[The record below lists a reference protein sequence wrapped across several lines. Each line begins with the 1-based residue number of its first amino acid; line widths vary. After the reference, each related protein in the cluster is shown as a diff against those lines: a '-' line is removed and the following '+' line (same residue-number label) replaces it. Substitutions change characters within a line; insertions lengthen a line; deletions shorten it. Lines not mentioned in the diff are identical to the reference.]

1 MKDRDSKT
9 QNTGSNTVDPTDL
22 EAVKVAY
29 RNILGEDVDGEMD
42 WDLFAAIQSQLHTL
56 QYEYEIYEQ
65 SYYARY
71 PFGEV
76 FREAVEQLTEWTD
89 NTSGPP
95 ELFQELLTC
104 PEPVRKLFSDCR
116 AMKKFVADQLVDYAR
131 IQEFHEG
138 YMENLSDAHFFSK
151 SDWEKII
158 QIESYL
164 YQRDPRNGMEAALTA
179 MEELR
184 PVIAKGL
191 HDMRTDVCRLYNE
204 AFDRLE
210 REAALKNVTCDMYAN
225 RRHTIA
231 SINACHSIRELEE
244 FRRNLPIFKSQ
255 ELVRILTATPDA
267 TEPATEA
274 VSYAVTGVLLR
285 IRNED
290 ELNEYLEK
298 LRKEMLSILETNR
311 VIDLK

>member
-116 AMKKFVADQLVDYAR
+116 AMKKFVADQLVHYAR

-138 YMENLSDAHFFSK
+138 YMENLSDALLLL
-151 SDWEKII
+151 
-158 QIESYL
+158 QIGLGEDYTGRTLSVPAGSTDRYGG
-164 YQRDPRNGMEAALTA
+164 RTHRNGRTEAGYRQGPARP
-179 MEELR
+179 EDRCVPHVQRGLR
-184 PVIAKGL
+184 PA
-191 HDMRTDVCRLYNE
+191 
-204 AFDRLE
+204 
-210 REAALKNVTCDMYAN
+210 
-225 RRHTIA
+225 
-231 SINACHSIRELEE
+231 
-244 FRRNLPIFKSQ
+244 
-255 ELVRILTATPDA
+255 
-267 TEPATEA
+267 
-274 VSYAVTGVLLR
+274 
-285 IRNED
+285 
-290 ELNEYLEK
+290 
-298 LRKEMLSILETNR
+298 
-311 VIDLK
+311 

>member
-9 QNTGSNTVDPTDL
+9 QNTGSNPVDPTDL

-29 RNILGEDVDGEMD
+29 RNVLGEDVDGEMD
-42 WDLFAAIQSQLHTL
+42 WDLFAAMQSQLHTL

-71 PFGEV
+71 PFGEI

-95 ELFQELLTC
+95 ELFQELLAC
-104 PEPVRKLFSDCR
+104 PEHVRKLFSDCR

-138 YMENLSDAHFFSK
+138 HMENLSDAYFFSK
-151 SDWEKII
+151 SDLEKLI
-158 QIESYL
+158 QVDSYL
-164 YQRDPRNGMEAALTA
+164 CQRDPRTGMEAALTA

-184 PVIAKGL
+184 PIIANGL
-191 HDMRTDVCRLYNE
+191 QDLRTDVCRMYNE
-204 AFDRLE
+204 TFDQLE
-210 REAALKNVTCDMYAN
+210 REAAKKGISVDMYEN
-225 RRHTIA
+225 RRQTIA
-231 SINACHSIRELEE
+231 NINACHSIRELEE

-255 ELVRILTATPDA
+255 ELVRILTASPDQNDS
-267 TEPATEA
+267 ATEA
-274 VSYAVTGVLLR
+274 VSYSVTGVLLR
-285 IRNED
+285 IRSEV
-290 ELNEYLEK
+290 ELNEYLDK
-298 LRKEMLSILETNR
+298 LRKEMLSILVSKR